1 MPQPTALDAMTYEEL
16 EAHIKA
22 LVKEQKTQVKNLRAL
37 LRTKPQP
44 AASTS

>member
-1 MPQPTALDAMTYEEL
+1 MPQPTPLDAMTYAEL

-22 LVKEQKTQVKNLRAL
+22 LVKEQKTQLKNLRAL

-44 AASTS
+44 VASAS